1 MPGSDPVLRLRG
13 RCSEREA
20 LSRLVASVRAG
31 RSWGVWPLAAEAG
44 TPRLAKLAAVAEP
57 CRGFIARYG
66 ASRPR
71 KREGV
76 FRAETEPVHDWRR
89 LLSWIPMF
97 ATACCPPAGRGKRAN
112 DLFQQATPGAKT
124 RRSCRS
130 LDGSTSGT

>member
-1 MPGSDPVLRLRG
+1 LVLRG
-13 RCSEREA
+13 
-20 LSRLVASVRAG
+20 
-31 RSWGVWPLAAEAG
+31 EAG

-76 FRAETEPVHDWRR
+76 FRAETEPVRDWRR

-112 DLFQQATPGAKT
+112 DLFQQATPGGVT
-124 RRSCRS
+124 RRSAIAARWTAD
-130 LDGSTSGT
+130 LVD